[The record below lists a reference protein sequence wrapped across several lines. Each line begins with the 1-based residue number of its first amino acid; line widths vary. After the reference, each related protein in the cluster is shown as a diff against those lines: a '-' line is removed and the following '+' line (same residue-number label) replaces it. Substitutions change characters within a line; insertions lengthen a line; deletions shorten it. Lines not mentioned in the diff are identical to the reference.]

1 MGPVGLRVAVLPD
14 PRAQGLKRIEPPGRV
29 ETMTSARVALLGTGI
44 MGRGMALNIAK
55 AGIPL
60 TVWNRTRDKAE
71 GLGVDVAETAGDAV
85 EGAAVVVT
93 ILPDAHVVGQVIR
106 EAAPA
111 AGTVWLQQST
121 VGVEGCERLASIAA
135 ELDLVYVDAP
145 VLGTKGP
152 AEAGQLTVLASG
164 PDEARDAVAP
174 VLDAIG
180 AKTLW
185 LGPAGKGSRLKL
197 VANSWVLT
205 VTEGVAE
212 ALALANGLG
221 LDPQQFLDVIKGG
234 ALDAPYVQ
242 LKGDAMLSGELDAQF
257 PLWGAAKD
265 ARLIQEAGEG
275 AGLDLAVVAA
285 VRRHFERA
293 LADGHGE
300 LDMAATYLS
309 H

>member
-1 MGPVGLRVAVLPD
+1 
-14 PRAQGLKRIEPPGRV
+14 LKTIEPRGSL
-29 ETMTSARVALLGTGI
+29 TGMTTPHVALLGTGI
-44 MGRGMALNIAK
+44 MGSGMARNIVK

-71 GLGVDVAETAGDAV
+71 GLGADVADTPGEAV
-85 EGAAVVVT
+85 VGAAVLVT
-93 ILPDAHVVGQVIR
+93 ILADADATEKAVRG
-106 EAAPA
+106 AAPA
-111 AGTVWLQQST
+111 PGAVWLQQAT
-121 VGVEGCERLASIAA
+121 VGVDGCARLAALA
-135 ELDLVYVDAP
+135 DELGLVYVDAP

-164 PDEARDAVAP
+164 PDGAREIVAP
-174 VLDAIG
+174 VLEAIG

-185 LGPAGKGSRLKL
+185 LGAAGQGSRLKL

-205 VTEGVAE
+205 IVEGVAE
-212 ALALANGLG
+212 SLTLAKALG
-221 LDPQQFLDVIKGG
+221 LDPQQFLEVVKGG

-242 LKGDAMLSGELDAQF
+242 LKGAAMLNGDLDAQF

-265 ARLIQEAGEG
+265 ARLIQEAGRE
-275 AGLDLAVVAA
+275 AGVDLAIIEAA
-285 VRRHFERA
+285 RRHFERA
-293 LADGHGE
+293 VADGHGD

>member
-1 MGPVGLRVAVLPD
+1 
-14 PRAQGLKRIEPPGRV
+14 
-29 ETMTSARVALLGTGI
+29 MTTPRVALLGTGI
-44 MGRGMALNIAK
+44 IGRGMALNIVA

-60 TVWNRTRDKAE
+60 TVWNRTPDKAE
-71 GLGVDVAETAGDAV
+71 GLG
-85 EGAAVVVT
+85 AAVADSPRAATEGSDLVVT
-93 ILPDAHVVGQVIR
+93 ILSDAAVVETVIR

-111 AGTVWLQQST
+111 AGTIWLQQAT
-121 VGVEGCERLASIAA
+121 VGVEGCERLAKVAA
-135 ELDLVYVDAP
+135 ELGLVYVDAP

-164 PDEARDAVAP
+164 PDAARELATP
-174 VLDAIG
+174 VFDAIG

-185 LGPAGKGSRLKL
+185 LGAAGQGSRLKL

-205 VTEGVAE
+205 IIEGVAE
-212 ALALANGLG
+212 SLTLARALG
-221 LDPQQFLDVIKGG
+221 LDPQTFLDVVKGG
-234 ALDAPYVQ
+234 AVDAPYVQ
-242 LKGDAMLSGELDAQF
+242 VKGAAMLSGDLDAQF

-265 ARLIQEAGEG
+265 ARLIEEAGRE
-275 AGLDLAVVAA
+275 AGVDLAIIAA
-285 VRRHFERA
+285 ARKHFERA

>member
-1 MGPVGLRVAVLPD
+1 
-14 PRAQGLKRIEPPGRV
+14 
-29 ETMTSARVALLGTGI
+29 MTTPHVALLGTGI
-44 MGRGMALNIAK
+44 MGSGMARNIVK

-71 GLGVDVAETAGDAV
+71 GLGADVADTPGEAV
-85 EGAAVVVT
+85 VGAAVLVT
-93 ILPDAHVVGQVIR
+93 ILADADATEKAVRG
-106 EAAPA
+106 AAPA
-111 AGTVWLQQST
+111 PGAVWLQQAT
-121 VGVEGCERLASIAA
+121 VGVDGCARLAALA
-135 ELDLVYVDAP
+135 DELGLVYVDAP

-164 PDEARDAVAP
+164 PDGAREIVAP
-174 VLDAIG
+174 VLEAIG

-185 LGPAGKGSRLKL
+185 LGAAGQGSRLKL

-205 VTEGVAE
+205 IVEGVAE
-212 ALALANGLG
+212 SLRLAKALG
-221 LDPQQFLDVIKGG
+221 LDPQQFLEVVKGG

-242 LKGDAMLSGELDAQF
+242 LKGAAMLNGDLDAQF

-265 ARLIQEAGEG
+265 ARLIQEAGRE
-275 AGLDLAVVAA
+275 AGVDLAIIEAA
-285 VRRHFERA
+285 RRHFERA
-293 LADGHGE
+293 VADGHGD